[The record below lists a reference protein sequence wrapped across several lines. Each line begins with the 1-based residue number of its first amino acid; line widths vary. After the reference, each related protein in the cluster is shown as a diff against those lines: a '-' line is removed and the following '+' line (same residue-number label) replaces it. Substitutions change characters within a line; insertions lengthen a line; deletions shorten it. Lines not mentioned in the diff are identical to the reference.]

1 MKLNLMSMI
10 LLFVLIIVWLGLH
23 GTNKQWTA
31 VKIAGA
37 VLSCASLILL
47 IVARVQLGAAFAVQA
62 KAKKLVTTGL
72 YSRIRNPIYVFGGLL
87 LVGIA
92 MVTGRWECI
101 LLLAVLTLMQIYRVR
116 NEESVLYKAF
126 GEEYVKYKAR
136 TWF

>member
-1 MKLNLMSMI
+1 LNLMSMI

-23 GTNKQWTA
+23 GTNMQWTA